1 MFKSIHKSF
10 LLLSKKA
17 QNRFKFVLFSVLLI
31 NVLDLVA
38 IFMLGSIISLIPQF
52 RTTELGKS
60 VQDTNQIQ
68 IGAFEFATS
77 STFFII
83 SIFGVILMFLL
94 RTYLSLTI
102 SRRIFLF
109 LGKKQAEVSANLLG
123 KIQKANYSWL
133 RRQDSQTLTYVVT
146 DGANASIVSVLGQ
159 SANLFSEVTLSF
171 LIIMFL
177 FSVKFDWT
185 IILVFAASL
194 LVLSL
199 NRLLANRS
207 LELGLAISDSSVQ
220 TRRNAF
226 DAISLFQELRL
237 SKKED
242 YFLKKFEVNKMR
254 GATAYGRATWIQQ
267 FPKYVFEMLVTV
279 AVLTLLLIATQTQI
293 DKESYLIFIVAITRV
308 LPALAR
314 INSLVISLKTGIGS
328 SSLVYKMVN
337 ELSLTGLSSE
347 SLKPRDVSDAVVS
360 DPAHLK
366 VSNVSFSYDAEQTL
380 LEEISFEI
388 TPGTIAAFVGPSGAG
403 KSTLTELIAGFYLPT
418 QGEIVLDGLSVGEF
432 IEQYPGGIAYVSQT
446 PYFLAGSILENVAL
460 GVDPEMVDEKFV
472 ELLLEKAGASQFI
485 NALPEGFN
493 TLLTE
498 GGARFSGG
506 QRQRIALAR
515 ALYTQPRLLI
525 LDEATSAL
533 DGKTEDLIISSLNSI
548 KTGTT
553 IIIIAHR
560 FATVEL
566 ADQVNLLVAGRIV
579 DKGKWHEISE
589 RNSELLMRV
598 EIKE

>member
-68 IGAFEFATS
+68 IGVFEFATS

-185 IILVFAASL
+185 IILVFAACL

-226 DAISLFQELRL
+226 DTISLFQELRL

-314 INSLVISLKTGIGS
+314 INSLVISIKTGIGS

-388 TPGTIAAFVGPSGAG
+388 NPGTIAAFVGPSGAG

-418 QGEIVLDGLSVGEF
+418 KGEIVLDGLSVGEF
-432 IEQYPGGIAYVSQT
+432 IEHYPGGIAYVSQT